1 MVDAADALVLAV
13 LTRAPSSRGKT
24 RLFASLGLSPD
35 PGLLAAL
42 LLDTLDGVAVP
53 GVRRVVAVTP
63 GSACDEIRA
72 LLGRLKPAPT
82 KVKPAPTKVKPA
94 PTKVKPAAAKVKPAP
109 TKVKPAPANESI
121 EPGAIPDVDVEV
133 MAQPDGDLGER
144 MRATM
149 TALFARGA
157 PAVALVGSDVPH
169 ITAATIAEA
178 FALVVRDP
186 DALVLGPAA
195 DGGYYL
201 IAARRVPDVFSGI
214 TWGSEQVRAQT
225 ERAAAA
231 HQFHVHHLPAMA
243 DVDTADDLYRAART
257 GLAPRT
263 AAWLRTHA
271 AHLTW

>member
-1 MVDAADALVLAV
+1 MVGAADAPVLAI
-13 LTRAPSSRGKT
+13 LTRAPSSGGKS
-24 RLFASLGLSPD
+24 RLFASLGVPPD
-35 PGLLAAL
+35 PRLLAAL
-42 LLDTLDGVAVP
+42 LLDTLDGAAVP

-82 KVKPAPTKVKPA
+82 SEPPARTSEPPAPTQA
-94 PTKVKPAAAKVKPAP
+94 STG
-109 TKVKPAPANESI
+109 
-121 EPGAIPDVDVEV
+121 PGAMPDGDVEV

-149 TALFARGA
+149 TALVARGA
-157 PAVALVGSDVPH
+157 PAVALIGSDVPH

-178 FALVVRDP
+178 FARVVRDP

-201 IAARRVPDVFSGI
+201 VAAQRVPDVFSGI
-214 TWGSEQVRAQT
+214 EWGSEHVLAQT

-231 HQFHVHHLPAMA
+231 RQFRVHHLATVA
-243 DVDTADDLYRAART
+243 DVDTADDLHGAARS
-257 GLAPRT
+257 GRAPRT
-263 AAWLRTHA
+263 AAWLSTHA
-271 AHLTW
+271 ANQRR